1 MSTIWAHRECR
12 DVHEAE
18 LKKQVLEVLGVTE
31 VLKLAAAV
39 QVVSNRLR
47 NVETSTG
54 RPNKVAVEVHK
65 V

>member
-1 MSTIWAHRECR
+1 M
-12 DVHEAE
+12 HEAE